1 MICNNVSFYLCDNI
15 KLIHIY
21 IYIYIYAKC
30 MQLITKKKN
39 RLNPILLALATLEKS
54 IISTKK
60 SCLL

>member
-1 MICNNVSFYLCDNI
+1 MICNNVSFYLCDSI
-15 KLIHIY
+15 KLIQIY
-21 IYIYIYAKC
+21 IYIYIFAKC
-30 MQLITKKKN
+30 MQLIIKKN

>member
-15 KLIHIY
+15 KLIQIY
-21 IYIYIYAKC
+21 IFAKC
-30 MQLITKKKN
+30 MQLIIKKN

>member
-21 IYIYIYAKC
+21 IYIYAKC
-30 MQLITKKKN
+30 MQLIVKKKN

>member
-1 MICNNVSFYLCDNI
+1 MICNYVSFYLCDNI
-15 KLIHIY
+15 KLIQIY
-21 IYIYIYAKC
+21 IFAKC
-30 MQLITKKKN
+30 MQLIIKKN